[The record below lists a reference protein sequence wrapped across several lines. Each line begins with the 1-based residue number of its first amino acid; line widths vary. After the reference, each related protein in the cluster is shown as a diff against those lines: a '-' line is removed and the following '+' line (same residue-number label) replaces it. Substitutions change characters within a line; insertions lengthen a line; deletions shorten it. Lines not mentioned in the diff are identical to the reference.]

1 MPIHSFS
8 RYWILETAHT
18 AYAFGL
24 DPEGRLVNF
33 YWGERL
39 NLPDDYL
46 CETTPLGWAS
56 FNDPGHLAR
65 EEYPAQ
71 TGLKYCEPCFKAH
84 SADGIRDAVLKFE
97 KAEQTPNELSI
108 HLSDLLA
115 GLQITLR
122 YRVHEQVDLLERWVE
137 VANTGAKPITL
148 ERILSAQWH
157 LPRAREYRLS
167 HLYGRWADEYRLARE
182 RLNIGVKVLE
192 SRRITTSHHANPWFA
207 LDCGNADE
215 DAGEV
220 WFGALAWSGNWKFIA
235 ETNEFGATRLSLG
248 LNDWDFAWKLNPNET
263 FCAPAVIFGYT
274 RAGFGEASRRLHDYI
289 REQVLP
295 NGSALRQVLYNSWEA
310 TTFDVDEESQSKL
323 AELAA
328 EMGVELFVM
337 DDGWFHGRNHDRAG
351 LGDWWPDQAKF
362 PRGLAPLI
370 ERVNALGLDF
380 GLWVEP
386 EMVNPDS
393 DLYRAHPDWVIHY
406 PGRARTEGRNQLI
419 LNFAR
424 RDAQDYIIE
433 KLDKILS
440 ENNIRFIKWDMN
452 RNVSEPGWDTAPG
465 DPRELWARYVQGLYR
480 VWGELRQRHPQVT
493 WQSCSG
499 GGGRA
504 DLGILRLADQVWISD
519 NTEPVTRLS
528 IQEGYSQVFPA
539 STMEAWVTDMGPEYL
554 SLEFRLHA
562 SMCGALGIGGHLVHW
577 GEAKRRE
584 AARWIAIYKE
594 IRPIIQF
601 GDLYRLRS
609 PQENAFSALQYVSK
623 DKKEA
628 LLFAFRAHQNY
639 IPHLEACPPLP
650 LRGLNPTARY
660 AIEDPTNAQANPATR
675 TGLAWMNIGLDL
687 YLKNYQSTLLRV
699 RQVEA

>member
-1 MPIHSFS
+1 MPIHSS
-8 RYWILETAHT
+8 ENHWIIETDHT
-18 AYAFGL
+18 AYALGL

-39 NLPDDYL
+39 NQLADYPSEVFL
-46 CETTPLGWAS
+46 AGWAS
-56 FNDPGHLAR
+56 FSDFGHLAR
-65 EEYPAQ
+65 EEYPANS
-71 TGLKYCEPCFKAH
+71 GLKYIEPCFKA
-84 SADGIRDAVLKFE
+84 SYADGVRDTVLKFE
-97 KAEQTPNELSI
+97 KAEQDGETLRIFLRDELE
-108 HLSDLLA
+108 
-115 GLQITLR
+115 GLQIVLC
-122 YRVHEQVDLLERWVE
+122 YRVHEQYDLLERWAE
-137 VANTGAKPITL
+137 VTNASANPVTL

-167 HLYGRWADEYRLARE
+167 HLYGRWADEFHLERE
-182 RLNIGVKVLE
+182 RLTPGVKVLE
-192 SRRITTSHHANPWFA
+192 SRRITTSHHASPWFA
-207 LDCGNADE
+207 VDGGHADE
-215 DAGEV
+215 EQGEV

-235 ETNEFGATRLSLG
+235 EKNEYGATRLSIG
-248 LNDWDFAWKLNPNET
+248 LNDWDFAWKLTPGET
-263 FCAPAVIFGYT
+263 FSTPAAIFGYT
-274 RAGFGEASRRLHDYI
+274 RAGFGEASRRLHDYV

-295 NGSALRQVLYNSWEA
+295 NGGALRKVLYNSWEA

-328 EMGVELFVM
+328 EMGIELFVM
-337 DDGWFHGRNHDRAG
+337 DDGWFHGRNDDHAG
-351 LGDWWPDQAKF
+351 LGDWWPDEVKF
-362 PRGLAPLI
+362 PRGLKPLI
-370 ERVNALGLDF
+370 ECVNALGMDF

-393 DLYRAHPDWVIHY
+393 DLYRAHPDWAIHF
-406 PGRARTEGRNQLI
+406 PGRARTESRNQLI

-424 RDAQDYIIE
+424 TDVQEYIIE

-452 RNVSEPGWDTAPG
+452 RNASEPGWDSAPG
-465 DPRELWARYVQGLYR
+465 DPRELWVRYVQGVYR
-480 VWGELRQRHPQVT
+480 VWGELRARHPQVT

-504 DLGILRLADQVWISD
+504 DLGILRLADQVWVSD
-519 NTEPVTRLS
+519 NTEPATRLN

-577 GEAKRRE
+577 GEDKRRE
-584 AARWIAIYKE
+584 AAYWIRLYKE

-609 PQENAFSALQYVSK
+609 SQENAFSALQYVSK
-623 DKKEA
+623 DKKESV
-628 LLFAFRAHQNY
+628 LFAFRTHETHVPQ
-639 IPHLEACPPLP
+639 LEARPPIYP
-650 LRGLNPTARY
+650 RGLNPDAKY
-660 AIEDPTNAQANPATR
+660 AIDDQSETR
-675 TGLAWMNIGLDL
+675 TGLAWMNIGIDL
-687 YLKNYQSTLLRV
+687 YLSNYQSSLLRI
-699 RQVEA
+699 RQVEE